1 MTLIKRERADIT
13 KDQGSE
19 MSEVL
24 VVEDEEHIQRLVKI
38 VLEKNGHSVS
48 TADTGEEA
56 LEKLDG
62 GLKPE
67 LILLDIMMPGI
78 DGLQVLRK
86 VKSNQLTKDIPVVM
100 LTALAQESV
109 VLQGIKL
116 GAKGYIRKPFHPKD
130 LVERVTSFLSEDQK

>member
-1 MTLIKRERADIT
+1 
-13 KDQGSE
+13 

-38 VLEKNGHSVS
+38 VLEKNGHHVS

-62 GLKPE
+62 GLKPQ

-116 GAKGYIRKPFHPKD
+116 GARGYIRKPFHPKD

>member
-1 MTLIKRERADIT
+1 
-13 KDQGSE
+13 

-38 VLEKNGHSVS
+38 VLEKNGHNVS

-56 LEKLDG
+56 LEKLEG
-62 GLKPE
+62 GLKLQ

-78 DGLQVLRK
+78 DGLQVLRI

-130 LVERVTSFLSEDQK
+130 LVERVTSFLSEDQN